1 MPVKELIIPLERG
14 SYYHVFN
21 RGNNK
26 DILFH
31 SEDDYEFFMAKYHLY
46 LGDYLKTYAFCLLP
60 NHFHFL
66 VYVLTEQDNNGSTVS
81 NQFRKLFISHSRRIN
96 YQERRSGCLMTR
108 NFRRVEVTNQLYLKN
123 LVLYIHY
130 NPIKHGIS
138 NSILQY
144 PYSSFSTF
152 INDLNSNRE
161 KLEVIDWFNG
171 LSQFLV
177 DHHLIEIEGEQHF
190 PIKEDDL

>member
-1 MPVKELIIPLERG
+1 MPVKALIIPLEQG
-14 SYYHVFN
+14 SYYHVYN

-31 SEDDYEFFMAKYHLY
+31 SKEDYEFFLMKYHFY
-46 LGDYLKTYAFCLLP
+46 LDAYLKTYAYCFLP

-66 VYVLTEQDNNGSTVS
+66 VSVIQESGENGSTVS

-96 YQERRSGCLMTR
+96 YQKRRSGCLLTR
-108 NFRRVEVTNQLYLKN
+108 NFRRTEITNEFYLRN

-138 NSILQY
+138 TGILQY
-144 PYSSFSTF
+144 PYSSFSLF
-152 INDLNSNRE
+152 LSSQNSQIERQ
-161 KLEVIDWFNG
+161 EVIEWFDG

-177 DHHLIEIEGEQHF
+177 HHHLIEIEGEEDY
-190 PIKEDDL
+190 PINDDEQ